1 MQELYNLRELFCKEL
16 KAYWRKNEIS
26 GQVLDVV
33 DKLSRTIKNIDKIIE
48 TNEEQEGRSMDSG
61 SYAESSYRGRYGDG
75 MYRGTYEGSYDGVS
89 NRERSYARGRGSN
102 AQRDSMGRYA
112 DSDSM
117 ISDLREMMNETQDA
131 RKRIEIQKFI
141 SKLESM

>member
-1 MQELYNLRELFCKEL
+1 M
-16 KAYWRKNEIS
+16 
-26 GQVLDVV
+26 
-33 DKLSRTIKNIDKIIE
+33 
-48 TNEEQEGRSMDSG
+48 SMD
-61 SYAESSYRGRYGDG
+61 AYRGRYGDG

-89 NRERSYARGRGSN
+89 TRERSYARGRGSN

-117 ISDLREMMNETQDA
+117 ISDLREMLNETQDG